1 MPDFETGVW
10 FGLMAPAGTPR
21 DIIDKLAAAV
31 PQAMSSSEVTTALH
45 SQGFDRLGGG
55 PEEFARYLVAETAK
69 WNEAAKAAGLK
80 K

>member
-1 MPDFETGVW
+1 MPDFEPGIW

-21 DIIDKLAAAV
+21 DIIDKLAVAV
-31 PQAMSSSEVTTALH
+31 PQAMSSTEAVAAMR
-45 SQGFDRLGGG
+45 SQGFDRLSGG
-55 PEEFARYLVAETAK
+55 PEEFARYFVTETAK